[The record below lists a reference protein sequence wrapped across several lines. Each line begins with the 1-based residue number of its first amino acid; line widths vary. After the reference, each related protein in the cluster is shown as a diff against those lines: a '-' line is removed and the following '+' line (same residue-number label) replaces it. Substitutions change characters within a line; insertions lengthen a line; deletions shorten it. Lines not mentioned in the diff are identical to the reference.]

1 MVTGECKESVA
12 WIITEYVKQ
21 KGSNAHVK
29 LQTKHQKK
37 LGGMRAA
44 MFVYAM
50 VGLENMAFISTAVSL
65 VTYFYSYMNF
75 SLTKS
80 ATTLTNYLGTAFLL
94 SLFGGFISDT
104 YLSRFKTGILFAS
117 FEVVGYALLAVQ
129 AHFQQLRPIPC
140 NPTQVGPCQQ
150 VDSGQEAILFT
161 GLYLIAFGT
170 GGVKAALPSL
180 GADQFDERD
189 PKEAESLA
197 SFFNWFL
204 FSVTTGAIFGVTF
217 VVWISSNQGWD
228 WALGV
233 CSLAVFVAALFL
245 LMGKSMFRNYVPKES
260 AILRILQVFVVAIR
274 NRNLQLPENTEEL
287 HDIHDKETGVTSDIL
302 QRTDQFRAA
311 IVSNT
316 VIASELLPSGSWKL
330 CTVTQVEET
339 KTLIRML
346 PIILSTIFMNTCLA
360 QLQTFTIQQSTT
372 MDRDLFGF
380 NVPGPSIPV
389 IPLVFMSILIPLYD
403 RYFVPF
409 LRKFTG
415 ISTGI
420 RHLQRIGVGL
430 VLSAISMAVA
440 GIVETRRKSV
450 ASENN
455 MVDSPGPL
463 PMSVFWLGYQYAIF
477 GVADMFTLVGLLEFF
492 YEESS
497 PGMKSL
503 GTAISWC
510 SLAFGY
516 YMSSMVVEVVNTG
529 INAHVKLQ
537 TKYQK
542 KLGGTR
548 AAMFVY
554 AMVGLENMAF
564 ISTAVSLVTYFYSC
578 MNFSLTKSATTLT
591 NYLGTAFL
599 LSLFGG
605 FISDTYL
612 SRFKTAILFASFE
625 VVGYALLAVQAHFQQ
640 LRPIPCNPT
649 QVGQCQQVDSGQEA
663 ILFTGLYLIAF
674 GTGGV
679 KAALPSLGA
688 DQFDERDPKEA
699 ESLASFFNW
708 FLFSVTT
715 GAIFGVTFVVWIS
728 SNQGWDWALGVCSIA
743 VFVAALFLLMGKSM
757 FRNYV
762 PKESTILRILQV
774 FVVAI
779 RNRNL
784 QLPENTEELH
794 DIHDRET
801 GVASD
806 ILQRTDQ
813 FRAAIVSNT
822 VIASQLLPSGSWKL
836 CTVTQVEETKTLI
849 RMLPII
855 LSTIFMNTC
864 LAQLQTFTI
873 QQSTTMDRDLFG
885 FNVPGPSIPVIPLA
899 FMSILIPLYDRFF
912 VPFLRKFTGISTG
925 IRHLQ
930 RIGVGLVLSA
940 ISMAVAGIVETRR
953 KSVAIENNMVDS
965 PGPLPMSVFWLGYQ
979 YAIFGVADMFTL
991 VGLLEFFYEESS
1003 PGMKS
1008 LGTAISWCSMA
1019 FGYYM
1024 SSMVVEVVNKG
1035 STGDVKTQA
1044 RHQKRLGGTRAAM
1057 FAYAMIGLENMA
1069 FIAMA
1074 VSLVTYFY
1082 GYMNFSLTKS
1092 ATTLTNFSG
1101 TAYLLSL
1108 FGGFISDTYLSR
1120 FKTCILFASF
1130 EVVGYALLA
1139 IQARFQQLRP
1149 IPCNASLGNE
1159 CEQAESGHEAILFT
1173 GLYLIAFGTGGI
1185 KAALPSLG
1193 ADQFDQS
1200 DPKEAESL
1208 ASFFNWFLFSI
1219 TTGAIFG
1226 VTFVVWISSNQGWD
1240 WGFGICS
1247 VAVLVSALFLLMGK
1261 SMYRNY
1267 VPKGSPISRILQV
1280 FVVAIRNRNIPVPE
1294 MTNELHEMHDKE
1306 AGVESEILQRTENF
1320 RWGLHKIKT
1329 KISYECLSISLYPM
1343 VIGC

>member
-1 MVTGECKESVA
+1 
-12 WIITEYVKQ
+12 
-21 KGSNAHVK
+21 
-29 LQTKHQKK
+29 
-37 LGGMRAA
+37 
-44 MFVYAM
+44 M

-287 HDIHDKETGVTSDIL
+287 HDIHDRETGVTSDIL
-302 QRTDQFRAA
+302 QRTDQFRCLDRAA

-380 NVPGPSIPV
+380 NIPGPSIPV

-510 SLAFGY
+510 S
-516 YMSSMVVEVVNTG
+516 
-529 INAHVKLQ
+529 
-537 TKYQK
+537 
-542 KLGGTR
+542 
-548 AAMFVY
+548 
-554 AMVGLENMAF
+554 
-564 ISTAVSLVTYFYSC
+564 
-578 MNFSLTKSATTLT
+578 
-591 NYLGTAFL
+591 
-599 LSLFGG
+599 
-605 FISDTYL
+605 
-612 SRFKTAILFASFE
+612 
-625 VVGYALLAVQAHFQQ
+625 
-640 LRPIPCNPT
+640 
-649 QVGQCQQVDSGQEA
+649 
-663 ILFTGLYLIAF
+663 
-674 GTGGV
+674 
-679 KAALPSLGA
+679 
-688 DQFDERDPKEA
+688 
-699 ESLASFFNW
+699 
-708 FLFSVTT
+708 
-715 GAIFGVTFVVWIS
+715 
-728 SNQGWDWALGVCSIA
+728 
-743 VFVAALFLLMGKSM
+743 
-757 FRNYV
+757 
-762 PKESTILRILQV
+762 
-774 FVVAI
+774 
-779 RNRNL
+779 
-784 QLPENTEELH
+784 
-794 DIHDRET
+794 
-801 GVASD
+801 
-806 ILQRTDQ
+806 
-813 FRAAIVSNT
+813 
-822 VIASQLLPSGSWKL
+822 
-836 CTVTQVEETKTLI
+836 
-849 RMLPII
+849 
-855 LSTIFMNTC
+855 
-864 LAQLQTFTI
+864 
-873 QQSTTMDRDLFG
+873 
-885 FNVPGPSIPVIPLA
+885 
-899 FMSILIPLYDRFF
+899 
-912 VPFLRKFTGISTG
+912 
-925 IRHLQ
+925 
-930 RIGVGLVLSA
+930 
-940 ISMAVAGIVETRR
+940 
-953 KSVAIENNMVDS
+953 
-965 PGPLPMSVFWLGYQ
+965 
-979 YAIFGVADMFTL
+979 
-991 VGLLEFFYEESS
+991 
-1003 PGMKS
+1003 
-1008 LGTAISWCSMA
+1008 MA

-1074 VSLVTYFY
+1074 VSL
-1082 GYMNFSLTKS
+1082 
-1092 ATTLTNFSG
+1092 
-1101 TAYLLSL
+1101 
-1108 FGGFISDTYLSR
+1108 
-1120 FKTCILFASF
+1120 
-1130 EVVGYALLA
+1130 GYALLA

-1159 CEQAESGHEAILFT
+1159 CEQAESGQEAILFT

-1185 KAALPSLG
+1185 RAALPSLG

-1208 ASFFNWFLFSI
+1208 ASFFNWFLFSV
-1219 TTGAIFG
+1219 TTGAVFG

-1267 VPKGSPISRILQV
+1267 VPKGSPITRILQV
-1280 FVVAIRNRNIPVPE
+1280 FMVAIRNRNIPIPE

-1306 AGVESEILQRTENF
+1306 AGVESEILQRTEHF
-1320 RWGLHKIKT
+1320 RCLDRAAIINSGLDASEFSPSGSWKLCTVTQVEET
-1329 KISYECLSISLYPM
+1329 KILLRMLPIILSTIFMNTCLAQLQTFTIQQSTTMDRNLLGFQVPGPSIPVIPLAFMSILIPIYDRYLVPFVRKFTGIPTGIKHLQRIGVGLVLSAISMAVAGIVETHRKSVAIDNNMVDSPGPLPLTVFWLGFQYAIFGVADMFTLIGLLEFFYEESSSGMKSLGTAISWCSMAFGYYLSSIVVQVVNKVSGGWLASNNLNRDKLNYFYWLLAGLSIVNFGAYLMCASWYKYKKVGVKHIDAGNNIDDISNGKIQM
-1343 VIGC
+1343 SKA